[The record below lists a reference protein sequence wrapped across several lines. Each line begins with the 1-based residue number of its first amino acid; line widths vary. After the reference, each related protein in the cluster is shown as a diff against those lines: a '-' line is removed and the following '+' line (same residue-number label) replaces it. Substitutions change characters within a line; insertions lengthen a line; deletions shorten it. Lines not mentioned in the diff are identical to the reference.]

1 MANVT
6 RILGAVACTAALGIG
21 LGTNPALAYDDYR
34 AINATL
40 NQDGKCVFTWSAAD
54 EARDRALVT
63 EIVRDANEDL
73 QDFQRENNYPAAEF
87 DKWRAAPLADAAA
100 DAAFTAGIKAQ
111 RPNFT
116 DEQIKEILTVANFA
130 KKLSGLSNL
139 EELRTIP
146 SIAGGATLLDAVKDQ
161 TPASVKGAYDAAA
174 APLAQQ
180 RQLVESKDD
189 DDNNDY
195 IGYAH
200 ELFDFRVDIHEDARD
215 PLIPAVNQ
223 CAGLKPGQQPPGQQ
237 PPSQQP
243 STTSSPSSQKPT
255 TSQSPS
261 SQKPTTSTS
270 SSKTSTPKI
279 PGSNDDSSSSSEKG
293 GLLEMLSKLFKA
305 LSGIFNAIPGLKDLF
320 D

>member
-21 LGTNPALAYDDYR
+21 LGANPALAYDDYR

-54 EARDRALVT
+54 EARDRALVA

-111 RPNFT
+111 HPDFT

-161 TPASVKGAYDAAA
+161 TPASVKGAYEAAA
-174 APLAQQ
+174 APLVQQ

-189 DDNNDY
+189 DNNNDY

-215 PLIPAVNQ
+215 PLIPVVNQ
-223 CAGLKPGQQPPGQQ
+223 CAGLKPGQQPPANPPGQQ
-237 PPSQQP
+237 PPA
-243 STTSSPSSQKPT
+243 TSSPSSQQPT
-255 TSQSPS
+255 TSQTPTD
-261 SQKPTTSTS
+261 QKPTTSPS

-305 LSGIFNAIPGLKDLF
+305 LGGILSALPGLKSLF
-320 D
+320 